1 MAEPLLIEKDQAAE
15 LIAGIEDPVC
25 RNAVRLLSDDVEQF
39 YQSDPSRLQG
49 RFDLGFFIDVVKYDI
64 SDAAKLLHGIVP
76 VGYWENPGVL
86 PERPAAKPVDP
97 ARDRTSTW
105 LRIGQAHNYCVL
117 HTDKWIG
124 EILFRFFNYAKLKE
138 EVKRTQRSHST
149 PPPKVPVTPN
159 APQQP
164 FDLLF
169 MVTAVDDALQLG
181 KAARKALEEAPVV

>member
-1 MAEPLLIEKDQAAE
+1 MATSDWSGLMDRLGADFAAR
-15 LIAGIEDPVC
+15 ARAHDEDDSFV
-25 RNAVRLLSDDVEQF
+25 AE
-39 YQSDPSRLQG
+39 
-49 RFDLGFFIDVVKYDI
+49 
-64 SDAAKLLHGIVP
+64 
-76 VGYWENPGVL
+76 
-86 PERPAAKPVDP
+86 
-97 ARDRTSTW
+97 
-105 LRIGQAHNYCVL
+105 
-117 HTDKWIG
+117 
-124 EILFRFFNYAKLKE
+124 NYAKLKE